1 MRSIFLTIITLL
13 FTACN
18 PTMVQN
24 ATPATNTIETQKV
37 PSNEA
42 QTLSL
47 PTTLQDN
54 DINDLTKIIDETS
67 LDGNYTLKRGM
78 FRNQNIQEGYLVIEE
93 IDANNYGYYYVT
105 ITKGYTPETHT
116 GIFYKKGGEF
126 VQKII
131 EDNTPEEIAQG
142 KPKSK
147 VTIIENIKVT
157 LKNNILKIFIDSN
170 KQEKLIWQRDQLK
183 LHKSETLE
191 KTLEEAKEEY
201 RIYYKN
207 KCQESIR
214 FCGDGEYTK
223 VNE

>member
-24 ATPATNTIETQKV
+24 ATPTTNTVETQKV
-37 PSNEA
+37 PSDEV
-42 QTLSL
+42 QTPSL
-47 PTTLQDN
+47 PTTRQDN
-54 DINDLTKIIDETS
+54 DYPDLKIIDEAS
-67 LDGNYTLKRGM
+67 LIGEYTLKRGM

-93 IDANNYGYYYVT
+93 IDVNNYGYYYVT
-105 ITKGYTPETHT
+105 MTEGYTPETHT

-183 LHKSETLE
+183 VHKSETLE

-207 KCQESIR
+207 KCKESIR